1 MPWMTI
7 TVTNIFST
15 QDEFTTVKG
24 IINMIGISLFTT
36 KGIKIIIKLMI
47 ILIIKQGID
56 DSIKLFALFSIEM
69 IKEILLNVTN
79 YI

>member
-7 TVTNIFST
+7 NVTNIFST

-36 KGIKIIIKLMI
+36 KDQDYHKINDHINHK
-47 ILIIKQGID
+47 
-56 DSIKLFALFSIEM
+56 
-69 IKEILLNVTN
+69 TRH
-79 YI
+79 